1 MITENVTLQFIDES
15 KEKVNTMIQ
24 TQGDLTVNS
33 GTKIVSTEAGIT
45 VLGDKG
51 KLIVNDGATI
61 EGEAYALSGN
71 GTFSGTEMVINGG
84 KIISSKG
91 IAIYH
96 PQDGQLIL
104 NGGIIS
110 GLNES
115 PDVRR
120 KAHSAK
126 GQQSRSDCRRRG
138 YAFR

>member
-61 EGEAYALSGN
+61 EG
-71 GTFSGTEMVINGG
+71 
-84 KIISSKG
+84 
-91 IAIYH
+91 
-96 PQDGQLIL
+96 
-104 NGGIIS
+104 
-110 GLNES
+110 
-115 PDVRR
+115 
-120 KAHSAK
+120 
-126 GQQSRSDCRRRG
+126 
-138 YAFR
+138 

>member
-96 PQDGQLIL
+96 PQGRPVDSQ
-104 NGGIIS
+104 
-110 GLNES
+110 
-115 PDVRR
+115 RR
-120 KAHSAK
+120 NY
-126 GQQSRSDCRRRG
+126 QWT
-138 YAFR
+138 